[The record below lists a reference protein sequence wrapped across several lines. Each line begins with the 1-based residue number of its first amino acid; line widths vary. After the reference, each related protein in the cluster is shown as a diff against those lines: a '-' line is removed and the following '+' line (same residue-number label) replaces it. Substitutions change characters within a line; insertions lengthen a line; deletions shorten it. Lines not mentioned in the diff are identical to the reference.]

1 MLHCNIAMARCIM
14 KINLH
19 VPGLPTEASLPQAIL
34 PVLGAAILLT
44 GLIILPAPTLFL
56 AALIGATGLGLT
68 LAELRR
74 HGGQDVPAL
83 PPMTE
88 R

>member
-19 VPGLPTEASLPQAIL
+19 VPGLLTEASLPQAIL

-44 GLIILPAPTLFL
+44 GLIILPAPALFL